1 MKKTLMLLSAV
12 LSTTFLFSQ
21 TKRPIAPEDTYRLQ
35 NISDPH
41 VSPEGNWVVYT
52 LSSVDTS
59 RDKRNNDIWMVS
71 WDGKQNIQLTNSQDG
86 ESSPRFSPDGKY
98 ISFIASRGVD
108 EKYSQVFLLDRRGGE
123 GKKITDVKGE
133 INDYVWSPDGSKIL
147 LVIKDP
153 DYSDT
158 GKTKIRVPYVMNR
171 YHFKQDYQGYLEKRA
186 THLYLFDMSTKKL
199 DTLTSGIY
207 DETNPSFSPDGTQ
220 VAFSSNRTEDPDKNE
235 NSDIYVIDA
244 KARATSKKL
253 TTWSGSDD
261 NPVWSPD
268 GKFIA
273 YLQSSSKESF
283 TMYGQ
288 SYLAV
293 ISKDGGESKLLG
305 KSIDRPVRN
314 ARWGKDGKS
323 IAVLMEDDRQCN
335 IVSFDIATGG
345 LSKITEGDK
354 SYAEFE
360 PNTSSGNWATTM
372 SEPLLPTELY
382 AVENGKPRRLTYVQ
396 DSFLAPLQLATV
408 EGFKSKSKDG
418 TIVSGLLYKPANAG
432 KNQKLPLI
440 LFIHGGPVSQDEFEF
455 DLTRQIY
462 AAAGYAVAAVNYRG
476 SSGRGIEFTKA
487 IYGDWGNKE
496 EVDIIGAADY
506 LIAQGIADENRM
518 GIAGWSYGGISTD
531 YTIATDQRFK
541 AAVSGAGSALQLSM
555 YGVDQYVTQYETEL
569 GVPWKNADKWIKLS
583 YPFFHADKIKTPTL
597 FMASQN
603 DFNVP
608 TVGAEQMYQALR
620 SLGVPTELVIYPNQ
634 NHGLS
639 VPSYIKDRFERHLK
653 WFAKYLK

>member
-158 GKTKIRVPYVMNR
+158 GKTKIRVPYVMDR

-455 DLTRQIY
+455 DLTRQMY